1 MKFKITKK
9 NFIIFCVYCLLLLY
23 FCAIAVLN
31 FSSFS
36 QDGTFYGLLPFKA
49 FTSDYIGLTI
59 GLFIAVLILIFTSV
73 SSKIFSKE
81 KGEGWGLFFSE
92 KTSDGYSKWA
102 SDKDIKTDKTDV

>member
-49 FTSDYIGLTI
+49 FTSDYIGFTI
-59 GLFIAVLILIFTSV
+59 GLFIAVLILIFIVTMVVCVLTQKISV
-73 SSKIFSKE
+73 LLVWIE
-81 KGEGWGLFFSE
+81 IAAIWAGLMLLLIE
-92 KTSDGYSKWA
+92 CLMMILA
-102 SDKDIKTDKTDV
+102 